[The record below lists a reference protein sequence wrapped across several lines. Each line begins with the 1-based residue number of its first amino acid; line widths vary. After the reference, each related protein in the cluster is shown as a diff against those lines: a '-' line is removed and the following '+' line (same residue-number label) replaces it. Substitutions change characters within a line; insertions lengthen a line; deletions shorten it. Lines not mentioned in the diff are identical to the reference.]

1 MIRLLELE
9 LVFSLKYQNFSR
21 NYLLILPFLE
31 KIWSN
36 LKVYIFSGDDLS
48 RINRKSILQGLK
60 NLQKSDGSFMAS
72 KEEQGC
78 DMRFVYC
85 AASICTLLDDFE
97 GIDTEKMTEYI
108 LKSQT
113 YEGAFGQSPGLE
125 AHGGSTYC
133 ALAALAMLGSLEN
146 LNQHVKDRCQKWCS
160 LRLNEAF
167 NGRPNKQDDTCYTY
181 WIGKLILLL
190 FPSYKYF

>member
-1 MIRLLELE
+1 M
-9 LVFSLKYQNFSR
+9 
-21 NYLLILPFLE
+21 E

-190 FPSYKYF
+190 FPSYKYL